1 MREKE
6 PEAEALLRGSLQLL
20 KERVTMVLTMGMAEE
35 MEKMALIFATFS
47 VPSTASGMKCAFHTQ
62 IFR

>member
-35 MEKMALIFATFS
+35 MEKMALIFA
-47 VPSTASGMKCAFHTQ
+47 PSMSLAQQVA
-62 IFR
+62 

>member
-20 KERVTMVLTMGMAEE
+20 KERVTMVLTMGMAKEW
-35 MEKMALIFATFS
+35 KKWPLS
-47 VPSTASGMKCAFHTQ
+47 LPPSMSLAQQVA
-62 IFR
+62 